1 MMSRALSA
9 RHLLVLLLMGL
20 VALVPATAGAATFPD
35 TIRLPDGWQPEGI
48 AAGRGTSLY
57 VGSIPT
63 GAIWKGD
70 ARTGQ
75 GDVLVP
81 GRPGERNAI
90 GIKVDRRNRLFVA
103 GGPTGK
109 AFVYDA
115 ATGADLASYQLAPAD
130 TAVTFINDVVVTHR
144 AAFFTD
150 SRNQQLYVLPL
161 GRHGALPDQDEVR
174 VLPLTG
180 ELDYTEITTDVD
192 LNGIVAARG
201 GQTLLSVQSNSG
213 KLFKINPRSGEAR
226 EVDLGETLLTNGDGL
241 LLAGRLLFVVQN
253 QLNQIAVVKLS
264 GSLDEGR
271 LVTTIRDDD
280 FDVPT
285 TIAFQAGRL
294 WAVNARFGTTD
305 PQPARYDIVRVG

>member
-1 MMSRALSA
+1 MIRRLTSVRRMLVFLVVAAIAAL
-9 RHLLVLLLMGL
+9 
-20 VALVPATAGAATFPD
+20 PATAGAATFPD
-35 TIRLPDGWQPEGI
+35 LIRLPNGWQPEGI

-63 GAIWKGD
+63 GAVWKGD

-81 GRPGERNAI
+81 GQPGVRSAI

-103 GGPTGK
+103 GGATGK

-115 ATGADLASYQLAPAD
+115 RTGADLASYQLAPAG
-130 TAVTFINDVVVTHR
+130 TAVTFVNDVVVTHK
-144 AAFFTD
+144 AAWFTD

-161 GRHGALPDQDEVR
+161 GRHGALPDQDEIR

-180 ELDYTEITTDVD
+180 ELAYTPATTDVD

-201 GQTLLSVQSNSG
+201 GRVLLAVQSSTG
-213 KLFKINPRSGEAR
+213 KLFKINPRTGRTR
-226 EVDLGETLLTNGDGL
+226 EVDLGGAVLTNGDGM
-241 LLAGRLLFVVQN
+241 LLAGRVLFVVQN
-253 QLNQIAVVKLS
+253 RLNQIAVVKLS
-264 GSLDEGR
+264 RSLGR
-271 LVTTIRDDD
+271 GRVVATITDPD

-294 WAVNARFGTTD
+294 YAVNARFGTTD
-305 PQPARYDIVRVG
+305 PQPARYDVVKVG

>member
-1 MMSRALSA
+1 MISRILSA
-9 RHLLVLLLMGL
+9 RRLLVLLLMAM

-35 TIRLPDGWQPEGI
+35 LIRLPDGWQPEGI

-63 GAIWKGD
+63 GAVWKAD
-70 ARTGQ
+70 ARTGE
-75 GDVLVP
+75 GEVLVEGQE
-81 GRPGERNAI
+81 GRSAI

-103 GGPTGK
+103 GGATGK

-115 ATGADLASYQLAPAD
+115 ATGADLASYQLAPAG
-130 TAVTFINDVVVTHR
+130 TAVTFVNDVVVTSK

-180 ELDYTEITTDVD
+180 ELDYTDATTDVD
-192 LNGIVAARG
+192 LNGIVAARDG
-201 GQTLLSVQSNSG
+201 RVLLAVQTVTG
-213 KLFKINPRSGEAR
+213 KLFRINPRSGRTR
-226 EVDLGETLLTNGDGL
+226 EVDLGGATLANGDGM
-241 LLAGRLLFVVQN
+241 LLAGRVLFVVQN
-253 QLNQIAVVKLS
+253 RLNQIAVVLLS
-264 GSLDEGR
+264 RSLGQGR
-271 LVTTIRDDD
+271 VVAELTDPD

-294 WAVNARFGTTD
+294 YAVNARFGTTD

>member
-1 MMSRALSA
+1 MIRRLTSVRRM
-9 RHLLVLLLMGL
+9 LVLLV
-20 VALVPATAGAATFPD
+20 VAAIAALPATAGAATFPD
-35 TIRLPDGWQPEGI
+35 LIRLPDGWQPEGI

-63 GAIWKGD
+63 GAVWKGD

-81 GRPGERNAI
+81 GQPGVRSAI

-103 GGPTGK
+103 GGATGK
-109 AFVYDA
+109 AFVYNA
-115 ATGADLASYQLAPAD
+115 RTGADLASYQLATPGA
-130 TAVTFINDVVVTHR
+130 ATFVNDVVVTSK

-161 GRHGALPDQDEVR
+161 GRHGALPGQDEVR

-180 ELDYTEITTDVD
+180 ELEYTPATTDVD

-201 GQTLLSVQSNSG
+201 GRVLLAVQSSTG
-213 KLFKINPRSGEAR
+213 KLFRINPRSGRTR
-226 EVDLGETLLTNGDGL
+226 EVDLGGATLANGDGM
-241 LLAGRLLFVVQN
+241 LLAGRVLFVVQN
-253 QLNQIAVVKLS
+253 RLNQIAVVKLS
-264 GSLDEGR
+264 RSLERGR
-271 LVTTIRDDD
+271 LVATITDPD

-294 WAVNARFGTTD
+294 YAVNARFGTTD
-305 PQPARYDIVRVG
+305 PQPARYDIVKVG

>member
-1 MMSRALSA
+1 MISRALST
-9 RHLLVLLLMGL
+9 RRLLVLLLMAL

-63 GAIWKGD
+63 GAVWKGD

-81 GRPGERNAI
+81 PQEGRSAI

-103 GGPTGK
+103 GGATGR

-115 ATGADLASYQLAPAD
+115 ATGADLASYQLAPAG
-130 TAVTFINDVVVTHR
+130 TAVTFVNDVVVTSK

-161 GRHGALPDQDEVR
+161 GRHGALPDQEAVR

-180 ELDYTEITTDVD
+180 ELEYTPATTDVD

-201 GQTLLSVQSNSG
+201 GRVLLAVQSSTG
-213 KLFKINPRSGEAR
+213 KLFRINPRTGATR
-226 EVDLGETLLTNGDGL
+226 EVDLGGAVLTNGDGL
-241 LLAGRLLFVVQN
+241 LLAGRVLFVVQN
-253 QLNQIAVVKLS
+253 RLNQIAVVKLS
-264 GSLDEGR
+264 GSLDRGR
-271 LVTTIRDDD
+271 LVAELTDPD

-294 WAVNARFGTTD
+294 YAVNARFGTTD